1 VTSRLRRTVFDR
13 SKEKRHFLCN
23 TFKSSDFLID
33 RSSSSLHSAT
43 GLPHSI
49 AFVPTLSLANAKELH
64 IIRWLRSSWL
74 PWCPEIYS
82 SEDVSHFGEQK
93 LLLAR
98 GQVSNWKGV
107 CRYATLGMA
116 RDVVLKEP
124 LSLHQKC
131 GFKHGIRSNNLSSAC
146 KSNSF
151 FTPPLPP
158 SGTNSLWITS
168 CILIKAQE
176 RTDPRLFHAEI
187 LASVMMKFHSTPWSF
202 VSGSYWNIQFSS
214 PVILQL
220 RKCRLVWMK
229 CVQVV
234 HRQFFCSSL
243 RLCGADSVQMFL
255 FPNSHEESDEL
266 SSGLCAVR
274 PSSGLRQFFGHQFRI
289 FCSCFV
295 FQADDTWLLR
305 RLHGPR
311 IPLWIW

>member
-1 VTSRLRRTVFDR
+1 MTSRLRRTVFDR

-151 FTPPLPP
+151 FTPPPP
-158 SGTNSLWITS
+158 FRHEFFVDHILYINKSSRTHWSSTFSRGNFGLGDDEISLYA
-168 CILIKAQE
+168 L
-176 RTDPRLFHAEI
+176 
-187 LASVMMKFHSTPWSF
+187 KFCFRIVLKHP
-202 VSGSYWNIQFSS
+202 VLFSS
-214 PVILQL
+214 NFAIEKV
-220 RKCRLVWMK
+220 
-229 CVQVV
+229 
-234 HRQFFCSSL
+234 
-243 RLCGADSVQMFL
+243 
-255 FPNSHEESDEL
+255 
-266 SSGLCAVR
+266 
-274 PSSGLRQFFGHQFRI
+274 
-289 FCSCFV
+289 
-295 FQADDTWLLR
+295 
-305 RLHGPR
+305 
-311 IPLWIW
+311 